1 MLLSKYKNGNATI
14 ELYDDGTKIMETD
27 DDEFDFDF
35 ASSMDVCIS
44 ERCDNGCP
52 FCYANC
58 TPDGMVANFDWDFLN
73 GIPAGVEMAINMQFP
88 LPDGFE
94 DFLKRMKDQGV
105 IVNATVNQRHFEA
118 HENYI
123 NYLVREKLLW
133 GVGVSLVKATSEFI
147 KRIQS
152 YDNAVIHVINGI
164 VSMDDLKMLGG
175 NGLKLLILGY
185 KDKGRG
191 VMYKSEANDEVIKK
205 QKIMRHYLPVIL
217 HMFKAVSF
225 DNLALKQLNIKALIT
240 DEMWEEFYMGK
251 EASSSF
257 YINLVAGTY
266 SPSSLDMLELPIG
279 NLTVE
284 EMFQNV
290 KGRSALDEDYTDSR
304 AV

>member
-27 DDEFDFDF
+27 DDEFDFEF

-44 ERCDNGCP
+44 ERCDNGCK

-58 TPDGMVANFDWDFLN
+58 TPDGKVANFNWDFLN

-94 DFLKRMKDQGV
+94 DFLKRMNDQGV
-105 IVNATVNQRHFEA
+105 IVNATINQRHFEK
-118 HENYI
+118 HEDYI
-123 NYLVREKLLW
+123 ATLVDEKLLW
-133 GVGVSLVKATSEFI
+133 GVGISLVQATPQFI
-147 KRIQS
+147 DAVKQF
-152 YDNAVIHVINGI
+152 DNAVIHVING
-164 VSMDDLKMLGG
+164 VVTMTDLLMLGG
-175 NGLKLLILGY
+175 KDLKLLILGY

-191 VMYKSEANDEVIKK
+191 VAYHSEANEEVERK
-205 QKIMRHYLPVIL
+205 QRMMRHYLPVLL

-225 DNLALKQLNIKALIT
+225 DNLALKQLKVKGLVSDAA
-240 DEMWEEFYMGK
+240 WEEFYMGK
-251 EASSSF
+251 EATSSF
-257 YINLVAGTY
+257 YINLVNGTY

-279 NLTVE
+279 DLSVK

-290 KGRSALDEDYTDSR
+290 KGKSALNEDY
-304 AV
+304 

>member
-27 DDEFDFDF
+27 DDEFDFEF

-44 ERCDNGCP
+44 ERCDNGCK

-58 TPDGMVANFDWDFLN
+58 TPDGKVANFNWDFLN

-105 IVNATVNQRHFEA
+105 IVNATINQRHFEK
-118 HENYI
+118 HEDYI
-123 NYLVREKLLW
+123 ATLVDEKLLW
-133 GVGVSLVKATSEFI
+133 GVGISLVQATPQFI
-147 KRIQS
+147 DAVKQF
-152 YDNAVIHVINGI
+152 DNAVIHVING
-164 VSMDDLKMLGG
+164 VVTMTDLLMLGG
-175 NGLKLLILGY
+175 KDLKLLILGY

-191 VMYKSEANDEVIKK
+191 VAYHSEANDEVNRK
-205 QKIMRHYLPVIL
+205 QRMMRHYLPVLL

-225 DNLALKQLNIKALIT
+225 DNLSLRQLKVKGLVSDAA
-240 DEMWEEFYMGK
+240 WEEFYMGK
-251 EASSSF
+251 EATSSF
-257 YINLVAGTY
+257 YINLVNGTY

-279 NLTVE
+279 DLSVK

-290 KGRSALDEDYTDSR
+290 KGKSALNEDY
-304 AV
+304 

>member
-27 DDEFDFDF
+27 DDEFDFEF

-44 ERCDNGCP
+44 ERCDNGCK

-58 TPDGMVANFDWDFLN
+58 TPDGKVANFNWDFLN

-105 IVNATVNQRHFEA
+105 IVNATINQRHFEK
-118 HENYI
+118 HEDYI
-123 NYLVREKLLW
+123 ATLVDEKLLW
-133 GVGVSLVKATSEFI
+133 GVGISLVQATPQFI
-147 KRIQS
+147 DAVKQF
-152 YDNAVIHVINGI
+152 DNAVIHVING
-164 VSMDDLKMLGG
+164 VVTMTDLLMLGG
-175 NGLKLLILGY
+175 KDLKLLILGY

-191 VMYKSEANDEVIKK
+191 VAYHSEANDEVNRK
-205 QKIMRHYLPVIL
+205 QRMMRHYLPVLL

-225 DNLALKQLNIKALIT
+225 DNLALKQLKVKGLVSDAA
-240 DEMWEEFYMGK
+240 WEEFYMGK
-251 EASSSF
+251 EATSSF
-257 YINLVAGTY
+257 YINLVNGTY

-279 NLTVE
+279 DLSVK

-290 KGRSALDEDYTDSR
+290 KGKSTLNEDY
-304 AV
+304 

>member
-27 DDEFDFDF
+27 DDEFDFEF

-44 ERCDNGCP
+44 ERCDNGCK

-58 TPDGMVANFDWDFLN
+58 TPDGKVANFNWDFLN

-105 IVNATVNQRHFEA
+105 IVNATINQRHFEK
-118 HENYI
+118 HEDYI
-123 NYLVREKLLW
+123 ATLVDEKLLW
-133 GVGVSLVKATSEFI
+133 GVGISLVQATPQFI
-147 KRIQS
+147 DAVKQF
-152 YDNAVIHVINGI
+152 DNAVIHVING
-164 VSMDDLKMLGG
+164 VVTMTDLLMLGG
-175 NGLKLLILGY
+175 KDLKLLILGY

-191 VMYKSEANDEVIKK
+191 VAYHSEANEEVERK
-205 QKIMRHYLPVIL
+205 QRMMRHYLPVLL

-225 DNLALKQLNIKALIT
+225 DNLALKQLKVKGLVSDAA
-240 DEMWEEFYMGK
+240 WEEFYMGK
-251 EASSSF
+251 EATSSF
-257 YINLVAGTY
+257 YINLVNGTY

-279 NLTVE
+279 DLSVK

-290 KGRSALDEDYTDSR
+290 KGKSALNEDY
-304 AV
+304 

>member
-27 DDEFDFDF
+27 DDEFDFEF

-44 ERCDNGCP
+44 ERCDNGCK

-58 TPDGMVANFDWDFLN
+58 TPDGKVANFNCDFLN

-105 IVNATVNQRHFEA
+105 IVNATINQRHFEK
-118 HENYI
+118 HEDYI
-123 NYLVREKLLW
+123 ATLVDEKLLW
-133 GVGVSLVKATSEFI
+133 GVGISLVQATPQFI
-147 KRIQS
+147 DAVKQF
-152 YDNAVIHVINGI
+152 DNAVIHVING
-164 VSMDDLKMLGG
+164 VVTMTDLLMLGG
-175 NGLKLLILGY
+175 KDLKLLILGY

-191 VMYKSEANDEVIKK
+191 VAYHSEANDEVNRK
-205 QKIMRHYLPVIL
+205 QRMMRHYLPVLL

-225 DNLALKQLNIKALIT
+225 DNLSLRQLKVKGLVSDAA
-240 DEMWEEFYMGK
+240 WEEFYMGK
-251 EASSSF
+251 EATSSF
-257 YINLVAGTY
+257 YINLVNGTY

-279 NLTVE
+279 NLSVK

-290 KGRSALDEDYTDSR
+290 KGKSALNEDY
-304 AV
+304 V